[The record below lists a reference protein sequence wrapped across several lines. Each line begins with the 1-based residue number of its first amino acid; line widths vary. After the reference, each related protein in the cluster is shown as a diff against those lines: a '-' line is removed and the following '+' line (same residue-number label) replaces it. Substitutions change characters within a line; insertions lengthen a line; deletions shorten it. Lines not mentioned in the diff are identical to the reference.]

1 MKQQIA
7 DLEKAMKALDKAGL
21 RLSVTTVKAGNALA
35 DAGNQFAL
43 AGKKAKA
50 SAQAIDQFIQA
61 LDKALPKRPVASQPP
76 IVVVNTA
83 APPAAA
89 PSRPVNAP
97 STAPSPA
104 PAGAAPKQAPASSG
118 NSRKSEEDK
127 GWNAGRQAAIAK
139 YIEAA
144 SDMATPME
152 SIVTSAF
159 TNLEKSLFDF
169 VKTGKF
175 NWNTLLVGVADE
187 ALRMLIKAGIGA
199 VLEAISGPKK
209 KEDDAAAKAT
219 KAVQDKAEQ
228 IPAAAAQDCVPC
240 CCTGGSP
247 LAPMP
252 DPGTN
257 LYGLRVPGLTRFAN
271 PNEDINAPM
280 FGTRLPGYGSYP
292 AMPGTPTP
300 GFGTYSNMFGSR
312 LPGFG
317 ADPFSL
323 DGHVPGL
330 GGMSGPGPAYGGS
343 GSFFG
348 PQPGASL
355 GGAGSSESSGTSF
368 FTEELRK
375 FAATA
380 IDVSA
385 LTQQVFETAFEN
397 IEQTLFNFVKTG
409 ELDLR
414 GLFVGISDEVLKMLI
429 KIGVR
434 MAVNAMLGETIGA
447 TTTTTSA
454 AQAATIA
461 AAWSGPAT
469 LVSLATQGANAVPAS
484 LGIAN
489 TFALTNLMGVAH
501 KGIDRVPYE
510 GTWLLDK
517 GERVLSAR
525 QNSDLTDYLQDAG
538 SDPGQAGAQG
548 FQINVAVNMSQSD
561 GQTQVDGDD
570 MQGRQLGTLIAAQV
584 QQTLSREMRQGGL
597 LWNQRNG
604 YSR

>member
-76 IVVVNTA
+76 IVVVNTV

-89 PSRPVNAP
+89 TSRPANAP
-97 STAPSPA
+97 SMAPSPA
-104 PAGAAPKQAPASSG
+104 PASAAPKKAPASSG
-118 NSRKSEEDK
+118 NSSKSDEDK
-127 GWNAGRQAAIAK
+127 GWNAGRKAAIAK

-152 SIVTSAF
+152 SIVTNAF

-209 KEDDAAAKAT
+209 KE
-219 KAVQDKAEQ
+219 E
-228 IPAAAAQDCVPC
+228 AAAATVAKVVQDNTDATSAAVAQSCMPC
-240 CCTGGSP
+240 CCTGASP
-247 LAPMP
+247 VALVM

-271 PNEDINAPM
+271 PNEDLNAPM
-280 FGTRLPGYGSYP
+280 FGTRLPGYGNYP

-317 ADPFSL
+317 EDPFSL
-323 DGHVPGL
+323 NGHVPGM
-330 GGMSGPGPAYGGS
+330 GGMGGPGPTYSGG

-348 PQPGASL
+348 PQQGPSL
-355 GGAGSSESSGTSF
+355 GGAGSSDGSGTSF
-368 FTEELRK
+368 FIDELRK
-375 FAATA
+375 FSETA
-380 IDVSA
+380 IDVSG

-414 GLFVGISDEVLKMLI
+414 GLFVGISDEILQMLI

-434 MAVNAMLGETIGA
+434 MAVNAMLSESITTA
-447 TTTTTSA
+447 TTASSVAQSTALTTAWAKPA
-454 AQAATIA
+454 A
-461 AAWSGPAT
+461 
-469 LVSLATQGANAVPAS
+469 LVSLATQGANSVPAIAGIVATQGVA
-484 LGIAN
+484 GIA
-489 TFALTNLMGVAH
+489 H
-501 KGIDRVPYE
+501 DGIDRVPYE

-525 QNSDLTDYLQDAG
+525 QNSDLTAYLQDAG
-538 SDPGQAGAQG
+538 PGSGQTGAQG
-548 FQINVAVNMSQSD
+548 FQINVAVNMSQDD
-561 GQTQVDGDD
+561 GQTQVDGEDA
-570 MQGRQLGTLIAAQV
+570 QGRQLGALIAAQV

-604 YSR
+604 YTR

>member
-1 MKQQIA
+1 M
-7 DLEKAMKALDKAGL
+7 
-21 RLSVTTVKAGNALA
+21 
-35 DAGNQFAL
+35 
-43 AGKKAKA
+43 
-50 SAQAIDQFIQA
+50 
-61 LDKALPKRPVASQPP
+61 
-76 IVVVNTA
+76 
-83 APPAAA
+83 
-89 PSRPVNAP
+89 
-97 STAPSPA
+97 
-104 PAGAAPKQAPASSG
+104 
-118 NSRKSEEDK
+118 
-127 GWNAGRQAAIAK
+127 
-139 YIEAA
+139 
-144 SDMATPME
+144 
-152 SIVTSAF
+152 
-159 TNLEKSLFDF
+159 
-169 VKTGKF
+169 
-175 NWNTLLVGVADE
+175 
-187 ALRMLIKAGIGA
+187 
-199 VLEAISGPKK
+199 
-209 KEDDAAAKAT
+209 
-219 KAVQDKAEQ
+219 
-228 IPAAAAQDCVPC
+228 
-240 CCTGGSP
+240 
-247 LAPMP
+247 
-252 DPGTN
+252 
-257 LYGLRVPGLTRFAN
+257 
-271 PNEDINAPM
+271 
-280 FGTRLPGYGSYP
+280 
-292 AMPGTPTP
+292 
-300 GFGTYSNMFGSR
+300 
-312 LPGFG
+312 
-317 ADPFSL
+317 
-323 DGHVPGL
+323 
-330 GGMSGPGPAYGGS
+330 
-343 GSFFG
+343 
-348 PQPGASL
+348 
-355 GGAGSSESSGTSF
+355 
-368 FTEELRK
+368 RK

-538 SDPGQAGAQG
+538 SEPGQAGAQG
-548 FQINVAVNMSQSD
+548 FQINVAVNMSQGD